1 MRYTSYAAMVI
12 GSKTLMMKVYEIFP
26 ESGDAGEDQE
36 KQQKNSDAPNRA
48 KEPKHT
54 GGQVDAEQDSV
65 GQVDAEQD
73 SVGQRRGIREIDCIR
88 HDYALGRIAHDEGI
102 VPFSLIEEISEVLK
116 FFQQRMREY
125 GIEKYRCYST
135 SAIRHAS
142 NQLSVLY
149 QIKIRT
155 GIQVDILGNSE
166 HRFLMYKGMQMSDL
180 DFDDI
185 IRENTAIL
193 DIGSGSVQVSLFV
206 KQALCVTQKL
216 DIGAARSMEILKSV
230 DNNPLG
236 YISVMEEYIQHE
248 IDMFQTGY
256 LKGKDIKNVLAVGD
270 EIRNLI
276 KSAPELPVVSSLDY
290 EQICTIY
297 KKIKKASY
305 QDLAMRY
312 DLSVE
317 DARMLLPSA
326 IVYKKFLEQSNAR
339 TLYIFETNLC
349 DGMVVDY
356 ALDTKQI
363 RIQHDFTKD
372 IIASVKYMGKRY
384 RYDKAH
390 ADYVSK
396 VACEIFDKT
405 VKYHG
410 LFKRDRLI
418 LRISAILHDIGKY
431 VNLTEP
437 SRNGYQLI
445 ISTEIMG
452 ISNKERR
459 EAANVVL
466 YNEESLPLSA
476 NVDEEFPREDYL
488 KIAQLTAILRLA
500 NALDGGNRQRYQ
512 RPDIT
517 RKKKELLIT
526 VESLHDMT
534 LELSLFEEK
543 ADFFSEIL
551 GVKPILKQKTIL

>member
-1 MRYTSYAAMVI
+1 MDYTSYAAMVI

-26 ESGDAGEDQE
+26 EPKDDEGHAREEQQE
-36 KQQKNSDAPNRA
+36 YTEKKA
-48 KEPKHT
+48 
-54 GGQVDAEQDSV
+54 
-65 GQVDAEQD
+65 
-73 SVGQRRGIREIDCIR
+73 GQRRGIREIDCIR
-88 HDYALGRIAHDEGI
+88 HEYALGRITHDAGV
-102 VPFSLIEEISEVLK
+102 VPFSQIEEISEVLE
-116 FFQQRMREY
+116 FFLLRLREY
-125 GIEKYRCYST
+125 GIEKYRCYAT
-135 SAIRHAS
+135 SAIRHAQ
-142 NQLSVLY
+142 NQLTVLY

-166 HRFLMYKGMQMSDL
+166 LRFLMYKGIQMSEL
-180 DFDDI
+180 DFDEI
-185 IRENTAIL
+185 IKENTAIL
-193 DIGSGSVQVSLFV
+193 DIGSRSVQVSLFV

-216 DIGAARSMEILKSV
+216 DIGAARSMEIIKSA
-230 DNNPLG
+230 DTSALG
-236 YISVMEEYIQHE
+236 TICVMEEFIQHE
-248 IDMFQTGY
+248 INMFQSGY

-276 KSAPELPVVSSLDY
+276 KAAPELPAADTLDY
-290 EQICTIY
+290 EQVCYIY

-305 QDLAMRY
+305 QDLAKQY

-339 TLYIFETNLC
+339 TLYICDTNLC
-349 DGMVVDY
+349 DGSVVDY
-356 ALDTKQI
+356 ALETKQI

-396 VACEIFDKT
+396 TACEIFDKT

-410 LFKRDRLI
+410 LSKRDRLI

-452 ISNKERR
+452 ISYKERE

-466 YNEESLPLSA
+466 YNEEPLPLST
-476 NVDEEFPREDYL
+476 NVDEDFPRDDYL

-500 NALDGGNRQRYQ
+500 NALDGGNRQRYK
-512 RPDIT
+512 RPEVT
-517 RKKKELLIT
+517 RRKKELLIT
-526 VESLHDMT
+526 VESLNDMT
-534 LELSLFEEK
+534 LELGLFEEN
-543 ADFFSEIL
+543 ASFFSEIL
-551 GVKPILKQKTIL
+551 GVKPVLKQETIL